1 MVVVV
6 VVVVGSVVV
15 VVVVVV
21 VVAGSSSSSSS
32 WPVVVEGV
40 TSAEALEE
48 KWKSLV
54 AHAAPWQATSA
65 RAKVF
70 PHMVFVHMCE
80 VAQVLADS
88 KLGKEAVEIV
98 LACPAAAYE
107 EAVSATLKG
116 LLCEEDAPGRSECH
130 LQLVLG
136 AALKA
141 AQELGNRGRAE
152 RVRSG
157 QTRGHGGQT
166 PPLRRQGIKHTIRL
180 HLKTHGKKA
189 GHKSHVVCDVCNR
202 KVRKDVLSRHKQ
214 TARCQRA

>member
-1 MVVVV
+1 M
-6 VVVVGSVVV
+6 
-15 VVVVVV
+15 
-21 VVAGSSSSSSS
+21 
-32 WPVVVEGV
+32 
-40 TSAEALEE
+40 TSAEALED

-54 AHAAPWQATSA
+54 AHATPWQATSA

-88 KLGKEAVEIV
+88 KLGKEAVELV

-107 EAVSATLKG
+107 EALSATLKG

-141 AQELGNRGRAE
+141 VQELGHRAE
-152 RVRSG
+152 RSG

-166 PPLRRQGIKHTIRL
+166 PHTIRL
-180 HLKTHGKKA
+180 HLKKA
-189 GHKSHVVCDVCNR
+189 DHKSHVVCDVCNR